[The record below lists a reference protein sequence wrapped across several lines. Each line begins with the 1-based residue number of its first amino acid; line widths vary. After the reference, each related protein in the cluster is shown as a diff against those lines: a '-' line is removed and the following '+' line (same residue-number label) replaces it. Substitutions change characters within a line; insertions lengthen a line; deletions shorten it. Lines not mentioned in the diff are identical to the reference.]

1 MIFVTVLFVVEWLCI
16 ACCHCILICWCKMI
30 GRLCCQCIIH
40 KWYLLVSQKALCH
53 QRPPW
58 LSWMGET
65 VSQDKWPFFIS
76 NRYCIIGNHFLIT
89 KHASLTQEELCF
101 LLEEGPD
108 LTPTQ
113 ICLVKR
119 ALVYLIVLSTI
130 TYQSWLYLV
139 HIPVS
144 IQWWLK
150 TADCD
155 VLLPRLRWL
164 FRQTHQAMNTLND
177 RCLLSKLELSAVE
190 SGRLGGHID
199 ESGMVIG
206 LNKII

>member
-16 ACCHCILICWCKMI
+16 ACCHCILICSCKMI

-58 LSWMGET
+58 LSWMRET
-65 VSQDKWPFFIS
+65 VSRDKWPFLII

-108 LTPTQ
+108 LAPTQ
-113 ICLVKR
+113 MCLVKR
-119 ALVYLIVLSTI
+119 ALVYLIVLSTH
-130 TYQSWLYLV
+130 TSLYSMVVKNSWLRCAAASTQV
-139 HIPVS
+139 V
-144 IQWWLK
+144 IQTDTSGYEYPQWS
-150 TADCD
+150 
-155 VLLPRLRWL
+155 LP
-164 FRQTHQAMNTLND
+164 F
-177 RCLLSKLELSAVE
+177 K
-190 SGRLGGHID
+190 
-199 ESGMVIG
+199 
-206 LNKII
+206 